1 MVKSVEGA
9 VKTRARANGKKYY
22 KNARKGLHWPKQS
35 LFIRPM
41 FSKINLALGTVL
53 VGIAL
58 GCFVESSMA
67 QEVLAPPATSSDND
81 GVDDDDADGEDD
93 KSHRSRLRRGGSIV
107 TAASGLLTNSSN
119 SLSLA
124 ITNVAEATEAE
135 SVVVTGSFDIY
146 PVEYPALP
154 PVEGTRINSGKKT
167 SFVKPEEFPV
177 FPNNDYRD
185 VMATTPGI
193 IVSEE
198 PSSPIINFGYRG
210 LDSQRSEFMQV
221 LKDGVSIKNE
231 QFGFP
236 ETHYTPILDAVERIE
251 LIRAGAAL
259 QFGPQPGGALNF
271 IMKMPR
277 QDAPFHFT
285 TKNVFGSDEYYG
297 NYTAIDGT
305 VGALGYYLYYDHRQ
319 IEGFR
324 EANSDYDLNA
334 GSGRLVWDVTDD
346 SRFILTLDAYDE
358 EHGEPGGLRRR
369 EAVNPPNSVFYEDDR
384 NASTRFF
391 DRFELKR
398 YYATLE
404 YQKIFSQ
411 HTQLDIKAFGGYLSR
426 WSKRQRG
433 GGFGTLPSG
442 PDADTNSI
450 QLREA
455 YTEGVDARLR
465 HDYNLLGDVS
475 TFAGGAYFYHA
486 LQDRRDERGQTPGAD
501 SGTLRNLNTGETW
514 DGALFAENR
523 FHFGRLSIVPG
534 MRLEFL
540 QQSVNE
546 QLNVAKASDG
556 EPLAS
561 QADFSFVP
569 LFGLGVDYVLIE
581 GQQIV
586 PGPAVAGEKG
596 SETKNPPPPGI
607 TIGGPPR
614 AEIYGTVSQAYR
626 PRTYGELVPT
636 GASTVVNGD
645 LKEGNSL
652 QFELGLRGKPLPY
665 LNFDLGGF
673 YFTFDDQVGDISLPN
688 GFTSTGNVGD
698 ARYIGFEA
706 ATELDVLSLIN
717 GGSPSPYGNFL
728 LYGNI
733 TLLDAEFTSGP
744 NEGNTPIYAPDYQI
758 KTGGI
763 YRYKDI
769 VKVGLIG
776 TIVAD
781 EFGDV
786 NNTFER
792 AIPAYNVWDLTAEV
806 KFWNGRI
813 GVFAGIKNLFDEDYW
828 GEVRDEG
835 IVPAY
840 RRNYYGGFE
849 VFF

>member
-1 MVKSVEGA
+1 MS
-9 VKTRARANGKKYY
+9 
-22 KNARKGLHWPKQS
+22 
-35 LFIRPM
+35 
-41 FSKINLALGTVL
+41 SKFTLALGTAL
-53 VGIAL
+53 VGIAFCLVVEPSL
-58 GCFVESSMA
+58 GDDY
-67 QEVLAPPATSSDND
+67 LAAPATSSDTDDVD
-81 GVDDDDADGEDD
+81 GDDADDKDD
-93 KSHRSRLRRGGSIV
+93 KSHRRRSRTSGSV
-107 TAASGLLTNSSN
+107 VNADSALLANAGE

-124 ITNVAEATEAE
+124 VTTATETIEAE
-135 SVVVTGSFDIY
+135 SIVVSGSFDID

-210 LDSQRSEFMQV
+210 LNSQRSEFMQV

-251 LIRAGAAL
+251 FIRAGAAL

-271 IMKMPR
+271 VMKMPR

-285 TKNVFGSDEYYG
+285 TKNVFGSDEYYR
-297 NYTAIDGT
+297 NYTAADGT
-305 VGALGYYLYYDHRQ
+305 IGPLGYYFYYDHRQ

-334 GSGRLVWDVTDD
+334 GSGRLVWDVTND

-384 NASTRFF
+384 NVTTRFF
-391 DRFELKR
+391 DRFRLER

-404 YQKIFSQ
+404 YQKLFSQ
-411 HTQLDIKAFGGYLSR
+411 QTQLDIKAFGGYLTR

-450 QLREA
+450 QLRTA
-455 YTEGVDARLR
+455 YTEGLDARLR
-465 HDYNLLGDVS
+465 HDYDFLNDVS
-475 TFAGGAYFYHA
+475 TFAGGIYFYHA
-486 LQDRRDERGQTPGAD
+486 LQDRRDERGQTPDAETGM
-501 SGTLRNLNTGETW
+501 LRNLNSGETW
-514 DGALFAENR
+514 DGAIFAENR

-540 QQSVNE
+540 QQSLNE
-546 QLNVAKASDG
+546 EVNVAN
-556 EPLAS
+556 PLHS
-561 QADFSFVP
+561 QSDFSFVP

-586 PGPAVAGEKG
+586 PQAPVAGGKG
-596 SETKNPPPPGI
+596 SEIKNPPAPLV

-626 PRTYGELVPT
+626 PLTYGELVPT
-636 GASTVVNGD
+636 GPSSVVNGD
-645 LKEGNSL
+645 LKEGDSL
-652 QFELGLRGKPLPY
+652 QFEYGVRGKPFPY
-665 LNFDLGGF
+665 LNFDVGGF
-673 YFTFDDQVGDISLPN
+673 YFTFEDQVGDIILADGS
-688 GFTSTGNVGD
+688 TSTGNVGD

-706 ATELDVLSLIN
+706 ATELDVLALIN
-717 GGSPSPYGNFL
+717 GGAPNPYGNLL
-728 LYGNI
+728 LYSNI

-744 NEGNTPIYAPDYQI
+744 NNGNTPAYAPDYQL

-763 YRYKDI
+763 YRYKDV

-776 TIVAD
+776 TLVDD
-781 EFGDV
+781 EFGDDGDS
-786 NNTFER
+786 FEGF
-792 AIPAYNVWDLTAEV
+792 IPAYNVWDLTAEV
-806 KFWNGRI
+806 KFWNGRV
-813 GVFAGIKNLFDEDYW
+813 GVFAGIRNLFDEDYW

-840 RRNYYGGFE
+840 RRNYYGGVE
-849 VFF
+849 IFF